1 MATPE
6 NQPLTGLEAMMLAAA
21 AGTTGPREERSTA
34 AETATETTTAAEG
47 TGTIEV
53 KRRGV
58 KDQREINTTELMTW
72 RLGTAQRRVMTD
84 VIIGKGIMPWK
95 GTGTEAGMLGW
106 MRGVASAPA
115 RMMSPM
121 AGMRRGVRS
130 TSTRSTS
137 TVTKQAISQST
148 STGKETREESFA
160 SLCDVWIYLLSLFLL
175 SVS

>member
-6 NQPLTGLEAMMLAAA
+6 SQPFTGLEAMMLAAA
-21 AGTTGPREERSTA
+21 AGLTGPHEERSTA
-34 AETATETTTAAEG
+34 AETVTKTTTAAEG
-47 TGTIEV
+47 TGIIVV

-58 KDQREINTTELMTW
+58 KDQRELNTTELMTW
-72 RLGTAQRRVMTD
+72 RLGTAQRQVMTD
-84 VIIGKGIMPWK
+84 VITGKGIMPWK

-115 RMMSPM
+115 RMLSPM

-148 STGKETREESFA
+148 STRKETREESFA
-160 SLCDVWIYLLSLFLL
+160 SLCDVWMHLLSLFLL
-175 SVS
+175 SMS